1 MDSLIESLSHSTQ
14 QRMPM
19 QQWCTKASMNDKE
32 LVPLLDL
39 DGVVFRCG
47 FSADAQI
54 KKEFLEV
61 EPMASEEQIKE
72 ALAGADYLSHALGN
86 TKTVMEA
93 VLARYNHEN
102 YKAFLHA
109 GGNYRYSGATIK
121 PYKGNRD
128 RDHKP
133 KYFNEIREYLFD
145 VWKAIPVEG
154 IESDDAIGIVQST
167 APYGTTIIVTNDKDL
182 RQIAGYHF
190 NWTKP
195 ELGTEEVTPEE
206 ADMMFYWQMLVGD
219 TSDNIPG
226 INKIGPKTA
235 TKIID
240 ECGGDLDK
248 VKQSVIQYYAKQY
261 GNEWQSAWNEI
272 GTLLYIRRTEDGEC
286 PLL

>member
-1 MDSLIESLSHSTQ
+1 
-14 QRMPM
+14 
-19 QQWCTKASMNDKE
+19 MNDKE
-32 LVPLLDL
+32 LIPLVDL

-54 KKEFLEV
+54 KKEYLEV
-61 EPMASEEQIKE
+61 EPMASEEAIKE
-72 ALAGADYLSHALGN
+72 ALASVDYLSHALGN

-93 VLARYNHEN
+93 VLDRYSPE
-102 YKAFLHA
+102 YRAYLHA
-109 GGNYRYSGATIK
+109 GGNYRYDVATIK

-133 KYFNEIREYLFD
+133 KYFDEIRQYLFD
-145 VWKAIPVEG
+145 VWKAIPVES
-154 IESDDAIGIVQST
+154 IESDDAIGIEQSSM
-167 APYGTTIIVTNDKDL
+167 PYGSSVIVTNDKDL

-195 ELGTEEVTPEE
+195 ELGTEEVSPEE
-206 ADMMFYWQMLVGD
+206 ADLMFYWQMLVGD

-226 INKIGPKTA
+226 IWKIGPKTA

-240 ECGGDLDK
+240 ECNGDLDR
-248 VKQSVIQYYAKQY
+248 VKQSVIQCYTKQY
-261 GNEWQSAWNEI
+261 GNDWQSAWNEI
-272 GTLLYIRRTEDGEC
+272 GTLLYIRRTEDGVC